1 MPDWLPWLIA
11 AGVLGLVELHTLT
24 LVLGMLAVAALP
36 AAATAALGGS
46 PAWQVLVFAIASVLA
61 LAVVRPVARRHRN
74 LPPGLRTGAAA
85 LVGQRGIVVT
95 AIGATENGQGH
106 GQVRIGGEVWSAR
119 SYADDQLLPV
129 GAVVDVVGID
139 GATAVVLGRDP
150 QTNSIDRGDT

>member
-36 AAATAALGGS
+36 AAGVAAAGGS
-46 PAWQVLVFAIASVLA
+46 PALQVLVFAIGAALA
-61 LAVVRPVARRHRN
+61 LAVVRPIARRHRN

-85 LVGQRGIVVT
+85 RVGQRGTVVT
-95 AIGATENGQGH
+95 AIADGR

-119 SYADDQLLPV
+119 SYDDEQQLPV
-129 GAVVDVVGID
+129 GAAVDVVGID
-139 GATAVVLGRDP
+139 GATAVVLARDP
-150 QTNSIDRGDT
+150 HPLDQGDT

>member
-36 AAATAALGGS
+36 AAATAGVGGS
-46 PAWQVLVFAIASVLA
+46 PALQVLVFAIGAA
-61 LAVVRPVARRHRN
+61 LGLLVVRPVARRHRN

-85 LVGQRGIVVT
+85 LVGQRGTVVT
-95 AIGATENGQGH
+95 AIADGH

-119 SYADDQLLPV
+119 
-129 GAVVDVVGID
+129 
-139 GATAVVLGRDP
+139 
-150 QTNSIDRGDT
+150 